1 MLRSS
6 LLTVGA
12 CALAVSAAAQTST
25 STPKLNRDIH
35 KVQGQVKHAGVY
47 HVATGTWTRNRGNQA
62 NVGPDVIYNSS
73 LYNSSLGSGYYF
85 GGMTSG
91 TLAGLSW
98 LGSGNIP
105 TANSGGSFSTQPNRT
120 RYTVNCFEFAY
131 CDTNT
136 GTASWEF
143 TFYDNAA
150 PCAEPTAASI
160 ATFTFAGL
168 PNAGGCWTVSFDL
181 TATTPVS
188 TFCLEGDGGATAP
201 GWDGDDPTLDSFGY
215 NIRYLGTG
223 TAAAGVLL
231 SGDPENDEP
240 GYANPN
246 NGVTCNPAACPAA
259 PIPTVG
265 NATYFNVAGLCGA
278 VNAGSIAAN
287 AGTGRLTRD
296 FWLAT
301 NTTPGIVAPEGCYYF
316 GGYFNPTGCGTASN
330 NPYSAAYMIIA
341 AAAGECGGG
350 PGNPIGG
357 GVQYCTSNPNST
369 TATTQLNIQGDR
381 TGALNNCVLTATSLP
396 LNSFGYFITSRTPG
410 FTPNPAGSRGNICL
424 SGNLGRFTAAGQIKN
439 SGATGTVSL
448 STLIGEW
455 NTGAIP
461 TSTGPYAAGFPIRS
475 HFQLWHRDTFMGAAT
490 SNFSNAR
497 YVDWL

>member
-12 CALAVSAAAQTST
+12 CALAVSAAAQTSQT
-25 STPKLNRDIH
+25 TPKVSRDIH
-35 KVQGQVKHAGVY
+35 KVQGPVKHAGIY
-47 HVATGTWTRNRGNQA
+47 HVATGTWTRVRGNQA

-73 LYNSSLGSGYYF
+73 IGSGYFF
-85 GGMTSG
+85 GGMTNG
-91 TLAGLSW
+91 TLAGLTW
-98 LGSGNIP
+98 HDSGNIP
-105 TANSGGSFSTQPNRT
+105 TTVNGGSFSTAPDRT
-120 RYTVNCFEFAY
+120 VYTVNCFEFGY

-150 PCAEPTAASI
+150 PCVEPSAAPI
-160 ATFTFAGL
+160 TTLTFAGL

-181 TATTPVS
+181 TAATPS
-188 TFCLEGDGGATAP
+188 QEFCLEGDGGATAP
-201 GWDGDDPTLDSFGY
+201 GWDNDDPTLDSFGY
-215 NIRYLGTG
+215 SIKYLGTG
-223 TAAAGVLL
+223 TAACGVLL
-231 SGDPENDEP
+231 SGDPQNDEP
-240 GYANPN
+240 GYTNPANTP
-246 NGVTCNPAACPAA
+246 GACNPAACPAA

-265 NATYFNVAGLCGA
+265 NATYYNVAGLCGA

-301 NTTPGIVAPEGCYYF
+301 DSTPGIVAPEGCYYF
-316 GGYFNPTGCGTASN
+316 GGYFNAQGGCGTAQN
-330 NPYSAAYMIIA
+330 NPYAAAYMILA

-357 GVQYCTSNPNST
+357 GTPYCSSNPNST
-369 TATTQLNIQGDR
+369 GATTQIDIQGDR
-381 TGALNNCVLTATSLP
+381 TGALNQCVLTSTNLP
-396 LNSFGYFITSRTPG
+396 LNSFAYFITSRTPG
-410 FTPNPAGSRGNICL
+410 FTPNPAGSLGNICL
-424 SGNLGRFTAAGQIKN
+424 SGNLGRFTGPGQIKN

-448 STLIGEW
+448 STLTGEW
-455 NTGAIP
+455 STLAIP
-461 TSTGPYAAGFPIRS
+461 TSTGPYVAGAPIRT
-475 HFQLWHRDTFMGAAT
+475 HFQLWHRDSVGGQAR